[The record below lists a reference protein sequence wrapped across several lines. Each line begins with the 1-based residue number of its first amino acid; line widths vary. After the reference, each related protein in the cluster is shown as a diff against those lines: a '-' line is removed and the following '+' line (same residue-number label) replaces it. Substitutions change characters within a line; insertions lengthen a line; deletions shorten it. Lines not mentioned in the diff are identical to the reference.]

1 VPNSPI
7 QVVLHTDNF
16 LAARDKSGGGLNKEF
31 YENNDSGFAAHKS
44 AITQSL
50 RNLSDDLERNEFSE
64 VGFAKVVL
72 KRSGWAKSHRP
83 THALFKRDVAPIVGA
98 GGVGELFVE
107 INKPAI
113 NKIIQKVERAET
125 TLAYKKFIKPNGDEI
140 KEPNPSRERSEL
152 GAIERIVPYAA
163 SDKRAFSVEQGFRW
177 LSDHRTGGSY
187 IIELFENPPPRSEW
201 DALPPG
207 KIKLFHSFLK
217 GLTEVGGGLVAQRIT
232 DTPGSY
238 PMLGLRL
245 EKSDDTS
252 EAQFLPSGARRKSK
266 VGPFDDRIE
275 RHNQLIAFLDK
286 HPLVKKIHLPPVIKR
301 SPAATRVRPTQV
313 SLASPIKDKEYPQ
326 IAIVDGGIAD
336 VLNPWILDRWRFL
349 APNHRGEEHG
359 TFIGGLIVAGGQLNG
374 IDICSESDG
383 CHLID
388 VDILPN
394 ESVNFGE
401 YFNSTTEFLDE
412 LAIAVQTLKA
422 RTGVRVF
429 NFSINVE
436 QAVES
441 DIYHPFSRRLDQI
454 AQENDVIFV
463 ISAGN
468 APYSRQEWPDNP
480 TQALSALA
488 SASNDRLKVP
498 AESVRNL
505 SVGAVNPPHVL
516 PALMHAPASYSCRG
530 PGLRIGMKPD
540 LAHIGG
546 CGNQHTSLGHG
557 LFSISPNGSIADGCG
572 TSYSTPL
579 VAKTLSSLDT
589 AIEGNVSR
597 ETLMALAIHNAV
609 LPEVLNR
616 KELLEVARH
625 LVGFGIPENA
635 ANILEGSEHQITLVF
650 ANRLNEGKRMQFSFT
665 WPPSLVVDGKC
676 TGAAKVTLVSTP
688 PLDYK
693 YGVEFVRVNMNAA
706 LRQEQKDG
714 RFESRLEPIYLPDNQ
729 RTGSAEADLIEFGLK
744 WGPVKAYAKTFPRGI
759 GPSTNWR
766 LDVEYLL
773 RDGEVMPLN
782 GVTFTVLLT
791 INDPNGEKPIFNDVR
806 QMLQSVGVET
816 SDIRTAAR
824 IVTRV

>member
-1 VPNSPI
+1 MPNSPI

-16 LAARDKSGGGLNKEF
+16 LTARETGGGGLNKEF
-31 YENNDSGFAAHKS
+31 YENNDDGFMAHKS

-50 RNLSDDLERNEFSE
+50 RNLTGDLERNEFSE
-64 VGFAKVVL
+64 IGFAKVVL

-83 THALFKRDVAPIVGA
+83 THTLFKSDVAPIVGA

-113 NKIIQKVERAET
+113 ERIIQKVINTES
-125 TLAYKKFIKPNGDEI
+125 TLVYKKIKKPNGDEVM
-140 KEPNPSRERSEL
+140 KPNPSRERSEL
-152 GAIERIVPYAA
+152 GAIDKIVPYGS
-163 SDKRAFSVEQGFRW
+163 SDKRSFSVEQGFRW
-177 LSDHRTGGSY
+177 LSDHRTGGNY

-201 DALPPG
+201 DALPPA
-207 KIKLFHSFLK
+207 KVKLFHSFLR
-217 GLTEVGGGLVAQRIT
+217 GLAEVGGGLVAQRIA
-232 DTPGSY
+232 DMPGSY

-245 EKSDDTS
+245 EKSDDA
-252 EAQFLPSGARRKSK
+252 EAQFLPSGGPRKRK
-266 VGPFDDRIE
+266 GGPFDDRIQ
-275 RHNQLIAFLDK
+275 RHSQLIGFLDK
-286 HPLVKKIHLPPVIKR
+286 HPLIKKIHLPPVIKR
-301 SPAATRVRPTQV
+301 SPSATRSRPTEAI
-313 SLASPIKDKEYPQ
+313 LPTPIRGNEYPQ

-336 VLNPWILDRWRFL
+336 VLNPWIRDRWRFL

-374 IDICSESDG
+374 IDICPETDG

-388 VDILPN
+388 VDILPREN
-394 ESVNFGE
+394 VNFGD

-422 RTGVRVF
+422 RTGVRIF

-441 DIYHPFSRRLDQI
+441 DVYHPFSRRLDQI
-454 AQENDVIFV
+454 AQENDVIFI

-468 APYSRQEWPDNP
+468 APYFRPEWPENP
-480 TQALSALA
+480 TQALSTLA
-488 SASNDRLKVP
+488 SAADDRLKVP

-505 SVGAVNPPHVL
+505 SVGAVNPPHVA
-516 PALMHAPASYSCRG
+516 PALTHAPASYSCRG

-546 CGNQHTSLGHG
+546 CGTQHINLGHG
-557 LFSISPNGSIADGCG
+557 LFSIAPDGLIADGCG
-572 TSYSTPL
+572 TSYATPL
-579 VAKTLSSLDT
+579 VAKTLASLDN
-589 AIEGNVSR
+589 AIEGEVSR
-597 ETLMALAIHNAV
+597 ETLMALTIHHAV
-609 LPEVLNR
+609 LPELLSQ

-635 ANILEGSEHQITLVF
+635 TRILEGDDHQITLVF
-650 ANRLNEGKRMQFSFT
+650 ANRLKEGKRMQFSFS
-665 WPPSLVVDGKC
+665 WPTSLVENGKC
-676 TGAAKVTLVSTP
+676 TGSAKLTLVSTP

-706 LRQEQKDG
+706 LRQEQKKG
-714 RFESRLEPIYLPDNQ
+714 FKSRLNPIYLPENQ
-729 RTGSAEADLIEFGLK
+729 KTGSAEADLIEYGLK
-744 WGPVKAYAKTFPRGI
+744 WGPVKAYAGNFSKGV
-759 GPSTNWR
+759 GPSTNWH
-766 LDVEYLL
+766 LDIEYIL
-773 RDGEVMPLN
+773 RDGEVMPTN
-782 GVTFTVLLT
+782 GVPFTALLT
-791 INDPNGEKPIFNDVR
+791 ISDPRDEKPVFNDVR

>member
-1 VPNSPI
+1 MPNSPI

-16 LAARDKSGGGLNKEF
+16 LTTRDKSGGGLHKEF
-31 YENNDSGFAAHKS
+31 YENNDSGFATHKTT
-44 AITQSL
+44 ITQSL
-50 RNLSDDLERNEFSE
+50 RNLGEDLSHNEFSE

-98 GGVGELFVE
+98 GGVGELFIE
-107 INKPAI
+107 INKPAVARI
-113 NKIIQKVERAET
+113 LQKVERAET
-125 TLAYKKFIKPNGDEI
+125 TLTFKKFTKPNGDEVLT
-140 KEPNPSRERSEL
+140 PNPSRERSEL
-152 GAIERIVPYAA
+152 GAIEKIVPYAA
-163 SDKRAFSVEQGFRW
+163 SDKRSFSVEQGFRW

-187 IIELFENPPPRSEW
+187 IIELFQNPPPRSEW
-201 DALPPG
+201 DALPPA
-207 KIKLFHSFLK
+207 KVKLFHSFLR
-217 GLTEVGGGLVAQRIT
+217 GLADVGGGLIAQRIT

-238 PMLGLRL
+238 PMMGLRL
-245 EKSDDTS
+245 EKTDEAT
-252 EAQFLPSGARRKSK
+252 EAQFLPSGSKRKDK
-266 VGPFDDRIE
+266 AAPFDDRIH
-275 RHNQLIAFLDK
+275 RHSQLIAFLDK

-301 SPAATRVRPTQV
+301 SPATTRVRPTQATLAAPV
-313 SLASPIKDKEYPQ
+313 SGQNYPQ
-326 IAIVDGGIAD
+326 LAIVDGGVANF
-336 VLNPWILDRWRFL
+336 LNPWILDRWSLL
-349 APNHRGEEHG
+349 APSHRGEEHG
-359 TFIGGLIVAGGQLNG
+359 TFIAGLIVAGSHLNG
-374 IDICSESDG
+374 LEICPESEG

-388 VDILPN
+388 LDILPN
-394 ESVNFGE
+394 ESVNFGD

-412 LAIAVQTLKA
+412 LANAVQTLKA

-468 APYSRQEWPDNP
+468 ASYSRQEWPENP
-480 TQALSALA
+480 TQALSMLA
-488 SASNDRLKVP
+488 STSDDRLKVP

-505 SVGAVNPPHVL
+505 SVGAVNPPHVP
-516 PALMHAPASYSCRG
+516 PALVHAPASYSCRG

-546 CGNQHTSLGHG
+546 CGTQHDSLGHG
-557 LFSISPNGSIADGCG
+557 LFSLAPNGSIADGCD

-579 VAKTLSSLDT
+579 VAKTLSLLDHG
-589 AIEGNVSR
+589 IEGDVSR
-597 ETLMALAIHNAV
+597 ETLMALAIHHAI
-609 LPEVLNR
+609 LPEVLNT
-616 KELLEVARH
+616 KELSEVARH
-625 LVGFGIPENA
+625 LVGFGIPAHA
-635 ANILEGSEHQITLVF
+635 AKILEGDEHQITLVF
-650 ANRLNEGKRMQFSFT
+650 ANRLIEGKRMQFSFT
-665 WPPSLVVDGKC
+665 WPPSLVVAGKC
-676 TGAAKVTLVSTP
+676 RGFAKLTLVSTP

-693 YGVEFVRVNMNAA
+693 YGVEFVRVNMNAS

-714 RFESRLEPIYLPDNQ
+714 RFQSQLDPIYLPESQ
-729 RTGSAEADLIEFGLK
+729 RTGTAEADLIEFGLK
-744 WGPVKAYAKTFPRGI
+744 WGPVKAYAKTFSRGV
-759 GPSTNWR
+759 GVSTNWR

-773 RDGEVMPLN
+773 RDGEVMPPN
-782 GVTFTVLLT
+782 GVPFTVLLT
-791 INDPNGEKPIFNDVR
+791 ISDPNGEKPVFNDVR